1 MEYLWWAVFLLSLS
15 SLVLLV
21 LRNSSAGAWLKTLG
35 LHVIAAAL
43 LLYAVNWVGQR
54 YMFQVPINAYTLS
67 TIGVLGVPGLALLVA
82 LKLTLIG

>member
-1 MEYLWWAVFLLSLS
+1 MEYLWWGIFLLSLS

-21 LRNSSAGAWLKTLG
+21 LRNKGAGSWLKTLG
-35 LHVIAAAL
+35 LHVIAAAI

-82 LKLTLIG
+82 LKLTVVG

>member
-1 MEYLWWAVFLLSLS
+1 MKYVWWGVFLLSLS

-21 LRNSSAGAWLKTLG
+21 LRNRNAASWLKTLG
-35 LHVIAAAL
+35 LHVIAAAI

-67 TIGVLGVPGLALLVA
+67 AIGVLGIPGLALLVA
-82 LKLTLIG
+82 LKLTIVR

>member
-1 MEYLWWAVFLLSLS
+1 MDFLWWAVFLLSLS
-15 SLVLLV
+15 SLVVLV
-21 LRNSSAGAWLKTLG
+21 LRNHGAAAWLKTLG
-35 LHVIAAAL
+35 LHIIAAAI

-54 YMFQVPINAYTLS
+54 YMFQVPINVYTLS

>member
-21 LRNSSAGAWLKTLG
+21 LRNHGAAAWLKTLG
-35 LHVIAAAL
+35 LHVIAAAI
-43 LLYAVNWVGQR
+43 LLYAVNWVGGR

-67 TIGVLGVPGLALLVA
+67 TIGVLGIPGLALLVA
-82 LKLTLIG
+82 LKLTIVR